1 MPPFRALSGRSALG
15 LAGYTALLLDDFF
28 RLFHFF
34 RIILPTVSAELKFLL
49 NREAVAD
56 NTQKESPYLVRSGG
70 PARSP
75 ALPEMPRSAGISGR
89 AG

>member
-1 MPPFRALSGRSALG
+1 MPSRTTIYSSYLFQFFVNRFDKVSH
-15 LAGYTALLLDDFF
+15 DDFF
-28 RLFHFF
+28 RLFHFI
-34 RIILPTVSAELKFLL
+34 RVMLPKFLL

-56 NTQKESPYLVRSGG
+56 NTQKGSPY
-70 PARSP
+70 P